1 MSDSNF
7 DLILQELLHQQ
18 EIMETLEAENREL
31 RRQLA
36 DLREGRGIFIEIDGV
51 RFALS
56 CEAGT
61 LPAESLPTAQMAAV
75 ISGQEET
82 AVFAAQELSLNANQQ
97 SFLVE
102 EPAQD
107 TVEMP
112 PTISEVPTTA
122 MNFLLDD
129 EPVTTFPFLQE
140 TIEEEASAI
149 ATSKM
154 AIWGESPST
163 PFPPI
168 PASQPDTEALP
179 EQAQKPAQPARPAL
193 IDEDEKAAL
202 RRELIGSFLLE

>member
-18 EIMETLEAENREL
+18 EIMETLETENREL

-56 CEAGT
+56 CEADK
-61 LPAESLPTAQMAAV
+61 LPAESLPTARIATV
-75 ISGQEET
+75 ITGQEET
-82 AVFAAQELSLNANQQ
+82 AVFAAQELSSNADQQ
-97 SFLVE
+97 SFVE
-102 EPAQD
+102 ESAQD

-112 PTISEVPTTA
+112 PTISEAPTT

-168 PASQPDTEALP
+168 PASQSDTEALP
-179 EQAQKPAQPARPAL
+179 GPAQKTAQPAKPAL

-202 RRELIGSFLLE
+202 RRELMGSFLLE

>member
-18 EIMETLEAENREL
+18 EIMETLETENREL
-31 RRQLA
+31 RQQLA

-56 CEAGT
+56 CEANK
-61 LPAESLPTAQMAAV
+61 LPAESLPTVQIAAV
-75 ISGQEET
+75 ITGQEET
-82 AVFAAQELSLNANQQ
+82 AVFAAQELSGNADQQ
-97 SFLVE
+97 SFTE
-102 EPAQD
+102 KSAQD

-112 PTISEVPTTA
+112 PTISEEPTT

-129 EPVTTFPFLQE
+129 EPVTAFPFLQE
-140 TIEEEASAI
+140 TIEEASTI

-163 PFPPI
+163 PFPPL
-168 PASQPDTEALP
+168 PASQQEPEALP
-179 EQAQKPAQPARPAL
+179 GPGQKSTQPAKPAL

>member
-18 EIMETLEAENREL
+18 EIMETLETENREL

-51 RFALS
+51 RFALR
-56 CEAGT
+56 CEADK
-61 LPAESLPTAQMAAV
+61 LPAESLPTARIATV
-75 ISGQEET
+75 ITGQEET
-82 AVFAAQELSLNANQQ
+82 AVFAAQELSSNADQQ
-97 SFLVE
+97 SFVE
-102 EPAQD
+102 ESAQD

-112 PTISEVPTTA
+112 PTISEAPTT

-168 PASQPDTEALP
+168 PASQSDTEALP
-179 EQAQKPAQPARPAL
+179 GPAQKTAQPAKPAL

>member
-18 EIMETLEAENREL
+18 EIMETLETENREL

-51 RFALS
+51 HFALR
-56 CEAGT
+56 CEADK
-61 LPAESLPTAQMAAV
+61 LPAESLPTARIATV
-75 ISGQEET
+75 ITGQEET
-82 AVFAAQELSLNANQQ
+82 AVFAAQELSSNADQQ
-97 SFLVE
+97 SFVE
-102 EPAQD
+102 ESAQD

-112 PTISEVPTTA
+112 PTISEAPTT

-168 PASQPDTEALP
+168 PASQSDTEALP
-179 EQAQKPAQPARPAL
+179 GPAQKTAQPAKPAL